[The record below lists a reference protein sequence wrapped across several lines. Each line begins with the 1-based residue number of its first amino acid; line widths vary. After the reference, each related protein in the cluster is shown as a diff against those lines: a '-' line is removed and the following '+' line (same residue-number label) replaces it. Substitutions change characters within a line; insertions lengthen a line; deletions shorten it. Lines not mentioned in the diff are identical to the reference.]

1 MENPAAKACLL
12 WVTVPD
18 QDCAQTLAEE
28 VLHRGLAAC
37 VNIIPG
43 MQSLYRWQGAIH
55 CDQEVVLVVKTTT
68 AAAAACRVRIVDAHP
83 YELPCVLQLAVSD
96 GHGPFVEWLH
106 EQSTDQH
113 NGDEQQ

>member
-1 MENPAAKACLL
+1 MEDPAAKACLL
-12 WVTVPD
+12 WVTAPD

-37 VNIIPG
+37 VNILPG
-43 MQSLYRWQGAIH
+43 MRSMYHWQGAIH
-55 CDQEVVLVVKTTT
+55 SDHEVVLVIKTTT
-68 AAAAACRVRIVDAHP
+68 AVAASCRSCIVAAHP

-106 EQSTDQH
+106 LQTSVQH
-113 NGDEQQ
+113 SGDEQ